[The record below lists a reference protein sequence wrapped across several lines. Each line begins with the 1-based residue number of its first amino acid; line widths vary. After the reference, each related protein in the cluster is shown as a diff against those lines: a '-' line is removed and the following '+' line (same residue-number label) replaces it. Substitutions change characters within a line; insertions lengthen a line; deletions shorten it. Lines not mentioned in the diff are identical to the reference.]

1 MNKSLVT
8 KIVLTII
15 FFLGIGLGLRSY
27 FGVPLF
33 ISDLSGVSI
42 LVSFL
47 GTIYTLVAAF
57 TIVEVW
63 GQFNTVSNLLSKEA
77 KAITSIWNY
86 VDYLNDVNLDKE
98 MKTALTNYVEAT
110 IKYEHAEAA
119 KGQRSIHPSPELLS
133 IFHTLD
139 QITFNDKR
147 DATVFPLI
155 VTAYEDLSSIRSER
169 IDASVTRLPAMLKF
183 FFNTLTLFLM
193 VGVSLI
199 GFSATFLYVL
209 SIIAAAF
216 VTSIT
221 YQIIFDLDNPFDGDW
236 NISYEP
242 FEEAK
247 KYIEQNKH
255 EANSK

>member
-8 KIVLTII
+8 KIIYTITI
-15 FFLGIGLGLRSY
+15 FLLLGIGIRSY
-27 FGVPLF
+27 FGVTLF
-33 ISDLSGVSI
+33 VSDLSGVSI

-57 TIVEVW
+57 TIVEGW

-86 VDYLNDVNLDKE
+86 VDYLNDSKLDKS
-98 MKTALTNYVEAT
+98 MKIALVNYVEAT
-110 IKYEHAEAA
+110 IEYEHAEAA
-119 KGQRSIHPSPELLS
+119 KGKRSNHPSKELLA

-193 VGVSLI
+193 IGVSLI
-199 GFSATFLYVL
+199 GFNVTILYAL

-247 KYIEQNKH
+247 KYIEKNKH
-255 EANSK
+255 TA

>member
-1 MNKSLVT
+1 MNKALIT
-8 KIVLTII
+8 KIVLNILI
-15 FFLGIGLGLRSY
+15 FLGLGIGLRAY
-27 FGVPLF
+27 FGAAVF
-33 ISDLSGVSI
+33 TTDISGISV

-63 GQFNTVSNLLSKEA
+63 GQFNTVSNLFSKEA

-86 VDYLNDVNLDKE
+86 VDYLNDAQLDKS
-98 MKTALTNYVEAT
+98 MKTALTNYILAT
-110 IKYEHAEAA
+110 IKHEHTEAA
-119 KGQRSIHPSPELLS
+119 GGVRSVHPSKQLLE

-139 QITFNDKR
+139 KITFNDKR
-147 DATVFPLI
+147 DATIFPLI
-155 VTAYEDLSSIRSER
+155 VAAYEDLSSIRSER
-169 IDASVTRLPAMLKF
+169 IDASVTRLPSMLRF

-199 GFSATFLYVL
+199 GFNAVSLYVL
-209 SIIAAAF
+209 SIFSASF

-221 YQIIFDLDNPFDGDW
+221 YQIIFDLDNPFDGEW

-242 FEEAK
+242 FEEAQ
-247 KYIEQNKH
+247 KYIDTNKH
-255 EANSK
+255 SV

>member
-1 MNKSLVT
+1 
-8 KIVLTII
+8 
-15 FFLGIGLGLRSY
+15 
-27 FGVPLF
+27 
-33 ISDLSGVSI
+33 
-42 LVSFL
+42 
-47 GTIYTLVAAF
+47 
-57 TIVEVW
+57 
-63 GQFNTVSNLLSKEA
+63 
-77 KAITSIWNY
+77 
-86 VDYLNDVNLDKE
+86 
-98 MKTALTNYVEAT
+98 MKTALINYVHAT
-110 IKYEHAEAA
+110 IKHEHAEAA
-119 KGQRSIHPSPELLS
+119 KGQRSNHPSAELLA
-133 IFHTLD
+133 IFHALD
-139 QITFNDKR
+139 KIAFNDKR

-169 IDASVTRLPAMLKF
+169 IDASVTRLPAMLRF

-199 GFSATFLYVL
+199 GFSASFLYVL

-255 EANSK
+255 TIASK

>member
-8 KIVLTII
+8 KIISTIAI
-15 FFLGIGLGLRSY
+15 FLVIGIGIRSY
-27 FGVPLF
+27 FGIPLF

-86 VDYLNDVNLDKE
+86 VDYLNDAKLDKS
-98 MKTALTNYVEAT
+98 MKIALTNYVEAT

-119 KGQRSIHPSPELLS
+119 KGQRSNHPSKELLA

-169 IDASVTRLPAMLKF
+169 IDASVTRLPSMLKF

-242 FEEAK
+242 FDEAK

-255 EANSK
+255 AIASK